1 MHKQAIFPLRIP
13 VNERRRAQRLAQ
25 ANGLS
30 ENRLYAGLIQEGL
43 LMREQ
48 MGYLEKLRSRR
59 VPATEGLALVDQAPD
74 VEPAPEDRLPRRLG
88 RRSRSKKS
96 QRQL

>member
-13 VNERRRAQRLAQ
+13 ESERRRARRLAQ

-30 ENRLYAGLIQEGL
+30 ENRLYANLIEEGL

-48 MGYLEKLRSRR
+48 IGYLERLRALR
-59 VPATEGLALVDQAPD
+59 VSAAEGLAILDQAPD
-74 VEPAPEDRLPRRLG
+74 VEPAPEDRLPRRA
-88 RRSRSKKS
+88 RPKVRK
-96 QRQL
+96 QR